1 MSANKIAECLRD
13 IMTTV
18 ADKFGEPAGLMFDMS
33 VLNQI
38 KKEYVSAVEA
48 LDTEVSELRALIV
61 KLQEKL
67 GVDEE

>member
-1 MSANKIAECLRD
+1 MSATKIAECLRD

-38 KKEYVSAVEA
+38 QKEYSGAVAA
-48 LDTEVSELRALIV
+48 LDSEVSELRALIV
-61 KLQEKL
+61 KLQEKI
-67 GVDEE
+67 GIDEE